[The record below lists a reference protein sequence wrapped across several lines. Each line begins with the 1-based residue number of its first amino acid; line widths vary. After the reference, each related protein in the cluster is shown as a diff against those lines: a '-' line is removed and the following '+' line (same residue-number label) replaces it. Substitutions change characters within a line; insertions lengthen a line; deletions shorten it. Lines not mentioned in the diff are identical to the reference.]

1 MLPTFSSRSVFFFFL
16 VCGTLCCCRVRKNVH
31 ALVFCPDICSLSAGS
46 TSLHASAVH
55 MEGEK
60 DKIPIGKENLVAT
73 SSSVVCNAFTRCA
86 LKCLLA
92 TAYLH
97 STPRPVRTPRCFLF
111 LGFSSRTL
119 DLILFS
125 PSPSP
130 SSLRKKN
137 NFRQKISLDQQPLSS
152 PMLTAPKT
160 IPRTSAPRWALKDT
174 QPSSTLPN
182 PPPLLATRTKVA
194 DRTPT

>member
-1 MLPTFSSRSVFFFFL
+1 MRRQCTW
-16 VCGTLCCCRVRKNVH
+16 RVKRIKS
-31 ALVFCPDICSLSAGS
+31 I
-46 TSLHASAVH
+46 
-55 MEGEK
+55 
-60 DKIPIGKENLVAT
+60 IGKENLVAT
-73 SSSVVCNAFTRCA
+73 SSSVVCNAFTRCS

-111 LGFSSRTL
+111 WVSPLEHSTNTFFS
-119 DLILFS
+119 FS
-125 PSPSP
+125 FFPAQ
-130 SSLRKKN
+130 KN
-137 NFRQKISLDQQPLSS
+137 NFRQMISLDQQPLSS

-182 PPPLLATRTKVA
+182 PPPLLATHTKVA